1 MLLLPKVAPVL
12 APMVCHAP
20 RLARCSGEDACS
32 DARVR
37 EHAEIHRIEQG
48 AGGRVLDGGLGCLL
62 IRRASPPSRAQVP
75 AHGSPVIDARGS
87 MCTATVVSC
96 QSRTLLFARCCCC
109 RCRCCRSCR
118 SCRSCRCC
126 RCCRCFLCRCLCRC
140 HHLCPAAAPH
150 MCPWRSRRRLSAFL
164 PMIARWKSCANAH
177 KSSAWASTPTLTFG
191 GGVWAAAL
199 GGCQ

>member
-1 MLLLPKVAPVL
+1 MRSCCSL
-12 APMVCHAP
+12 
-20 RLARCSGEDACS
+20 RCIRCRWIDVFISRS
-32 DARVR
+32 
-37 EHAEIHRIEQG
+37 RICG
-48 AGGRVLDGGLGCLL
+48 TSTLGVVAGGCGGSERQQNAAAGVVEFAGEAKQGCESRLHNEEQSTARPTL
-62 IRRASPPSRAQVP
+62 MRRQQ
-75 AHGSPVIDARGS
+75 HHHLQNHRG
-87 MCTATVVSC
+87 
-96 QSRTLLFARCCCC
+96 
-109 RCRCCRSCR
+109 
-118 SCRSCRCC
+118 
-126 RCCRCFLCRCLCRC
+126 RCLCRC

>member
-118 SCRSCRCC
+118 SCRHRHRRRCR
-126 RCCRCFLCRCLCRC
+126 RHRLCRQDAPPRESLESGELILRASPASLGAPTARC
-140 HHLCPAAAPH
+140 AMH
-150 MCPWRSRRRLSAFL
+150 
-164 PMIARWKSCANAH
+164 
-177 KSSAWASTPTLTFG
+177 
-191 GGVWAAAL
+191 AL
-199 GGCQ
+199 L